1 MLRFLKN
8 SLLITNIY
16 YQQIEKVFGGL
27 VPTQS
32 VGTRM
37 CVKFPSTDYSVYL
50 SFQLNITKTDEIH
63 FFGNPRFY
71 ALPE

>member
-16 YQQIEKVFGGL
+16 Y
-27 VPTQS
+27 S
-32 VGTRM
+32 VH
-37 CVKFPSTDYSVYL
+37 L
-50 SFQLNITKTDEIH
+50 SFQLNITKIDEIH